1 MALSVGT
8 KAPEFTAK
16 DSDGNTVS
24 LADFK
29 GKIVVLYFY
38 PKDDTPGCTKQAQ
51 SFRDNFADY
60 QSKDMVV
67 LGVSMDDQAS
77 HKMFAEKYGLPF
89 VLLADSEGII
99 TKAYDVY
106 NERNGQGYAQR
117 VTYIINTEGMIDY
130 VDDKV
135 NTESHAQDILT
146 RLG

>member
-1 MALSVGT
+1 
-8 KAPEFTAK
+8 
-16 DSDGNTVS
+16 
-24 LADFK
+24 
-29 GKIVVLYFY
+29 
-38 PKDDTPGCTKQAQ
+38 
-51 SFRDNFADY
+51 
-60 QSKDMVV
+60 V

-135 NTESHAQDILT
+135 NTESHAQDILA